1 MLYNR
6 MTDKELICYALDM
19 DQSILAKELA
29 RRFETLLEEVPQLK
43 KQIFDLDD
51 EVFELQAMLQ
61 ECEDKLE

>member
-1 MLYNR
+1 MLYSR

-29 RRFETLLEEVPQLK
+29 RRFETLLEEV

-51 EVFELQAMLQ
+51 NIFELQAMLR